1 MTLILKNISE
11 DHREKILAL
20 LQLYSDIIACDD
32 YDLGHTGILK
42 HSIDTGNAIPI
53 CQQVRRLPLPA
64 KEKVTQLLKDMI
76 KKVILP
82 SKSPW
87 ASPIVLVQKN
97 GGSTRYCVDY
107 WKVNEVTKKDAYLIP
122 SSYILLYGLSEEWV
136 LAGRGRPR

>member
-1 MTLILKNISE
+1 M
-11 DHREKILAL
+11 
-20 LQLYSDIIACDD
+20 
-32 YDLGHTGILK
+32 
-42 HSIDTGNAIPI
+42 
-53 CQQVRRLPLPA
+53 PLPA
-64 KEKVTQLLKDMI
+64 KEKVRQLLKDMI

-122 SSYILLYGLSEEWV
+122 SSYILLY
-136 LAGRGRPR
+136 A